1 MGLYHEMN
9 LDLFRNSSQVHDSI
23 VTFWPGQE
31 VKKLLP
37 ATPTHRSGSA
47 TAAARAGDLAFFTTK
62 FSLQTQNSIPPP
74 ANLKEKKCYIPT
86 LLPTSRKCIRTSC
99 VSPKR
104 SRLYFQNKSATTYQ
118 DCTWWCIHEFSR
130 TNILYWQFFAVARNT
145 RRKRRC
151 NKR

>member
-104 SRLYFQNKSATTYQ
+104 RRSRKCSHCRFCGQKAELGYACYFVQRIT
-118 DCTWWCIHEFSR
+118 
-130 TNILYWQFFAVARNT
+130 
-145 RRKRRC
+145 
-151 NKR
+151 